1 MRRMKVLFVGAAAL
15 TLSGCMSL
23 LPDPAPADT
32 IYRLSAANEGVPQS
46 PDAKVIRIDR
56 PKAASIFQGQ
66 DVVVSPDG
74 RRLASASQA
83 KWAESIP
90 DMIQNSFVDILA
102 ERSGLVGVVPSSGA
116 RTDTR
121 VHLTIKSFEARFD
134 QGEGNAPIA
143 VVHYAATLSN
153 ASNRNLIG
161 TYDVKKT
168 VRSSDIRVS
177 TIVDAMDRA
186 NQQALTA
193 ITDWLETPEVRNK
206 V

>member
-1 MRRMKVLFVGAAAL
+1 MRLTRTFLLGATIA
-15 TLSGCMSL
+15 LSGCVSL
-23 LPDPAPADT
+23 LPEPAPADVV
-32 IYRLSAANEGVPQS
+32 YRLSATSEGVPQS
-46 PDAKVIRIDR
+46 QTAKVIRIDR
-56 PKAASIFQGQ
+56 PRAASVFQGK

-90 DMIQNSFVDILA
+90 DMIQNSFVDVLA
-102 ERSGLVGVVPSSGA
+102 ERAGLVGVIPSSGA

-134 QGEGNAPIA
+134 QGEGSAPMA

-153 ASNRNLIG
+153 ASNRNLLG
-161 TYDVKKT
+161 TFDIRKT

-177 TIVDAMDRA
+177 TIVEAMDNA
-186 NQQALTA
+186 NQQALNA
-193 ITDWLETPEVRNK
+193 IADWLETPEVRNK

>member
-1 MRRMKVLFVGAAAL
+1 MRLTKLLISGAAIIG
-15 TLSGCMSL
+15 LSACASL
-23 LPDPAPADT
+23 LPDPAPADA
-32 IYRLSAANEGVPQS
+32 IYRLSTASEGVPQNA
-46 PDAKVIRIDR
+46 DAKVIRIDR
-56 PKAASIFQGQ
+56 PKAANVFQGL
-66 DVVVSPDG
+66 DIIVSPDG

-83 KWAESIP
+83 RWAESIP

-102 ERSGLVGVVPSSGA
+102 ERAGLVGVIPSSGA

-134 QGEGNAPIA
+134 QGEANAPMA

-153 ASNRNLIG
+153 ASNRNLLD
-161 TYDVKKT
+161 TYDVKRT
-168 VRSSDIRVS
+168 VRASDIRVS
-177 TIVDAMDRA
+177 TIVEAMDEA
-186 NQQALTA
+186 NQQALNA

>member
-1 MRRMKVLFVGAAAL
+1 MRLTRTFLLGATIA
-15 TLSGCMSL
+15 LSGCVSL
-23 LPDPAPADT
+23 LPEPAPADVV
-32 IYRLSAANEGVPQS
+32 YRLSATSEGVPQS
-46 PDAKVIRIDR
+46 QTAKVIRIDR
-56 PKAASIFQGQ
+56 PRAASVFQGK

-90 DMIQNSFVDILA
+90 DMIQNSFVDVLA
-102 ERSGLVGVVPSSGA
+102 ERAGLVGVIPSSGA

-134 QGEGNAPIA
+134 QGEGSAPMA

-153 ASNRNLIG
+153 ASNRNLLG
-161 TYDVKKT
+161 TFDIRKT

-177 TIVDAMDRA
+177 TIVEAMDNA
-186 NQQALTA
+186 NQQALNA
-193 ITDWLETPEVRNK
+193 IADWLETPEIRNK

>member
-1 MRRMKVLFVGAAAL
+1 MRLTKTLLLGAVTFAF
-15 TLSGCMSL
+15 SGCVSL
-23 LPDPAPADT
+23 LPAPAPADVV
-32 IYRLSAANEGVPQS
+32 YRLSAANEGVPQS
-46 PDAKVIRIDR
+46 PNAKVIRIDR
-56 PKAASIFQGQ
+56 PKAANVFQGR
-66 DVVVSPDG
+66 DVVISPDG

-90 DMIQNSFVDILA
+90 DMIQNSFVDVLA
-102 ERSGLVGVVPSSGA
+102 ERAVLVGVIPSSGA

-134 QGEGNAPIA
+134 EGEDLAPMA

-153 ASNRNLIG
+153 ASNRNLLG

-177 TIVDAMDRA
+177 TIVEAMDNA
-186 NQQALTA
+186 NKQALNA
-193 ITDWLETPEVRNK
+193 IADWLETPEVRNK

>member
-1 MRRMKVLFVGAAAL
+1 MRLMKTLLCSVTIAL
-15 TLSGCMSL
+15 TGCVSL
-23 LPDPAPADT
+23 LPEPAPADVV
-32 IYRLSAANEGVPQS
+32 YRLSATPEGVPQS
-46 PDAKVIRIDR
+46 PAAKVIRIDR
-56 PKAASIFQGQ
+56 PRAASVFQGQ

-74 RRLASASQA
+74 RRLATAAQA

-90 DMIQNSFVDILA
+90 DMIQNSFVDVLA
-102 ERSGLVGVVPSSGA
+102 GRSGLVGVIPSSGA

-134 QGEGNAPIA
+134 QGEDAAPMAI
-143 VVHYAATLSN
+143 VHYAVTLSN
-153 ASNRNLIG
+153 ASNRNLLS

-177 TIVDAMDRA
+177 MIVEAMDNA
-186 NQQALTA
+186 NQQALNEIA
-193 ITDWLETPEVRNK
+193 DWLETPQIRNK